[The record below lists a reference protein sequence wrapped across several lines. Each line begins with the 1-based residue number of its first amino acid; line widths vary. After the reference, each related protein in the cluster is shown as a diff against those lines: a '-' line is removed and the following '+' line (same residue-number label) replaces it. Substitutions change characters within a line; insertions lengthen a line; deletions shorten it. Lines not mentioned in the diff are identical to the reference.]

1 MKNENDSVREPQ
13 ANEKEMQAQEARIHR
28 VPPWKWR
35 EAKNECALNPKLPCL
50 IVSSKGHGIV
60 GRRSTRRRTTRQSNA
75 PANGISNQIGETSF
89 DVAYRLAINSRFLLN
104 VLEDCTGKDF
114 PEDRCVWMRPFK
126 YLVAYE
132 IEIKQA
138 LQEAEAMFDQVEA
151 DLGMSD
157 PANTVSVPSVPHKQG
172 RGERGADVLDDTP
185 NINAI
190 DAPRVKA
197 ERDQL
202 RCLVDFMSSEM
213 EDIFHVKSQV
223 ADQTLRE
230 VAFEHLWLLYKP
242 GDLVYT
248 MKSPEERGTYQAYRV
263 LHVTGGRP
271 ILDMINACGFEDVY
285 GRTWDEESD
294 TEEKVCDAIRS
305 SPSNMTPFLIDCFFV
320 DFDGNRLGPR
330 SRRFV
335 IPAFAGKQEV
345 NALEVCPSFSLPQH
359 EKVYQE
365 MVVRGQR
372 FTQLANVTHK
382 QYSSMTLK
390 ESRELSN
397 VYRNPHYIIHNEE
410 VLNPYFT
417 YHIPLLFAIG
427 C

>member
-1 MKNENDSVREPQ
+1 MKNGNESARESQ
-13 ANEKEMQAQEARIHR
+13 ANEKNIQAQEARIHR

-35 EAKNECALNPKLPCL
+35 EAKNECALNPRLPCL
-50 IVSSKGHGIV
+50 IVSSKAHGGV
-60 GRRSTRRRTTRQSNA
+60 GRRSTRGRTTRQSNA
-75 PANGISNQIGETSF
+75 PTKGSSNQIGETSF
-89 DVAYRLAINSRFLLN
+89 DIAYRLAINSRFLLN
-104 VLEDCTGKDF
+104 VLEDCTGMDF
-114 PEDRCVWMRPFK
+114 PEDRCVWVRPFK

-138 LQEAEAMFDQVEA
+138 LQEAEAVFNQVEA
-151 DLGMSD
+151 GLAISD
-157 PANTVSVPSVPHKQG
+157 PANTVSFPSVPHKQE
-172 RGERGADVLDDTP
+172 RGEIGTNIVDDTP

-248 MKSPEERGTYQAYRV
+248 MKSPEERGTYRAYRV

-271 ILDMINACGFEDVY
+271 ILDMINACGFDDIY
-285 GRTWDEESD
+285 SRTWDEESD
-294 TEEKVCDAIRS
+294 SEEKVCDAIRS
-305 SPSNMTPFLIDCFFV
+305 SRSNMTPFLIDCFFV

-330 SRRFV
+330 SKRFV

-345 NALEVCPSFSLPQH
+345 NALELCPSFSLPQH

-365 MVVRGQR
+365 MVERGQR

-382 QYSSMTLK
+382 QYSSTTLK

-397 VYRNPHYIIHNEE
+397 AYFKLSYIIHDEE
-410 VLNPYFT
+410 VLNPCSTCY
-417 YHIPLLFAIG
+417 IPLPFAIG